1 MNIAKDTTSTQ
12 PTLKDYGIELKEGG
26 DDANVDQL
34 LSQSIKDIGVAKSGL
49 DLNCSG
55 NKLAGPLLVEVREY
69 QDITQ
74 PKQRF
79 EDDKS
84 KEVDVSFKSVISIS
98 SREMQFYI
106 PS

>member
-1 MNIAKDTTSTQ
+1 MTTHIAKDTPSTK
-12 PTLKDYGIELKEGG
+12 PTLKDYGIELKDA
-26 DDANVDQL
+26 DDDVNVDEILAKQ
-34 LSQSIKDIGVAKSGL
+34 IKDIGIVKSGL

-55 NKLAGPLLVEVREY
+55 NKLAGPLLVEIREY

-84 KEVDVSFKSVISIS
+84 KEVDVSLTIFKSF
-98 SREMQFYI
+98 RESKFR
-106 PS
+106 